1 MQLKKGFL
9 FALPLN
15 RFGFQTNNLFFVENI
30 VYLQKFLL
38 CVAGDFVPCFVR
50 STVEMIDQN
59 ELKRVIEPLL
69 EKENLFLVEVS
80 VSPDNRVVV
89 TLDGDKGV
97 SIDSCVNI
105 SRAIE
110 SAFDRDKEDFELE
123 VTSAG
128 LGQPLKLPR
137 QYQKYLGKELEVVL
151 KSGEKL
157 TGTLQNADESG
168 FTLSVTRKVAVE
180 GKKKPQPVTQQLDLL
195 YSNVKTA
202 KVVIKFR

>member
-1 MQLKKGFL
+1 MY
-9 FALPLN
+9 ALRLN
-15 RFGFQTNNLFFVENI
+15 RFGFQTNNLLFEENI

-38 CVAGDFVPCFVR
+38 CVAGDFVPCFIR
-50 STVEMIDQN
+50 NTVEMIDQN

-97 SIDSCVNI
+97 SIDYCVSI

-110 SAFDRDKEDFELE
+110 SAFDREKEDYELE

-137 QYQKYLGKELEVVL
+137 QYQKHLGKELEVVL
-151 KSGEKL
+151 RSGDKL
-157 TGTLQNADESG
+157 TGTLQNADENG
-168 FTLSVTRKVAVE
+168 LTLMVTRKLVVE
-180 GKKKPQPVTQQLDLL
+180 GKKKPQLVSQELEVP
-195 YSNVKTA
+195 YSSVKTA